1 MSDKKQRF
9 LSIIKSIGFP
19 LYEGIYSGQIEKIC
33 IDKTDMS
40 LEMYISFAEF
50 VAPNN
55 LNELVEKLK
64 QEFVSRNVCNKAE
77 IFVEFLNKDVPNIV
91 LEEYYKYFVETL
103 SNVKVRYVCLK
114 KFETKFD
121 NNTVSVMVGD
131 DFDRDIVLELLS
143 VVEKCFEKFGLN
155 FVKVT
160 SEVNQFIVPISDE
173 IKKAQEDSQKEIDYE
188 QRKLE
193 NALNNKTEEDKTQK
207 QRMTKMPK
215 QGTPLNDKPMPLK
228 DLPSSEYELV
238 EYTQKH
244 GVNQFVVEGDIVK
257 AEIRTLSTGSK
268 IYEAILTDN
277 TSSIIIKTFINPQFA
292 KQEDFYQKNGMP
304 GSRLKIYGYL
314 SYDNFSR
321 DMVLKIKESGSLGAS
336 EKVVKKDNA
345 PFKRVELHAHTKM
358 SAQDSIL
365 DVKDYVRRAIEY
377 GHKAIAV
384 TDKYNVQGLP
394 DLEHEVKGKGIKP
407 IYGLEGAFVDEN
419 KFNSDAEVE
428 FVEPPVKDETVE

>member
-1 MSDKKQRF
+1 
-9 LSIIKSIGFP
+9 
-19 LYEGIYSGQIEKIC
+19 
-33 IDKTDMS
+33 MS

-77 IFVEFLNKDVPNIV
+77 IFVEFLNKNIPNIV
-91 LEEYYKYFVETL
+91 LEEYYKFFVETL

-143 VVEKCFEKFGLN
+143 VVEKCFEKFGLH

-188 QRKLE
+188 QRKLD
-193 NALNNKTEEDKTQK
+193 NALNNKTEEDKPQK
-207 QRMTKMPK
+207 QKMTKMPK
-215 QGTPLNDKPMPLK
+215 QGTPLNDKAMPLK

-268 IYEAILTDN
+268 MYEAILTDN
-277 TSSIIIKTFINPQFA
+277 ICQRKIILTETN
-292 KQEDFYQKNGMP
+292 
-304 GSRLKIYGYL
+304 KI
-314 SYDNFSR
+314 
-321 DMVLKIKESGSLGAS
+321 
-336 EKVVKKDNA
+336 
-345 PFKRVELHAHTKM
+345 
-358 SAQDSIL
+358 
-365 DVKDYVRRAIEY
+365 
-377 GHKAIAV
+377 
-384 TDKYNVQGLP
+384 
-394 DLEHEVKGKGIKP
+394 
-407 IYGLEGAFVDEN
+407 
-419 KFNSDAEVE
+419 
-428 FVEPPVKDETVE
+428 